1 MTHIFKLSLLSTL
14 VLAVSAQAEEGF
26 RQHEAHIHGH
36 VEFNMAQ
43 EGSELL
49 VEITAPGSD
58 IVGFEHAPADE
69 QQHQLIEQAE
79 QTLKKAES
87 ILLISQDANCRVEH
101 INVTNTLES
110 EEQHAEHEGDEHDG
124 HEGDEHDGHEGDEHD
139 GHEGDE
145 HDGHDGHEHEESGH
159 GQFTVEYHFECSDI
173 TKLHQVKTT
182 WFEHFPKTD
191 KISVNLLTDTS
202 QKALELNSNHTLI
215 QF

>member
-1 MTHIFKLSLLSTL
+1 MKHIFKLSLLSTL
-14 VLAVSAQAEEGF
+14 VLATSAQAEEGF

-79 QTLKKAES
+79 QTLKQAES

-110 EEQHAEHEGDEHDG
+110 EEQHGEHDEHDEHDEHEGDEHNHDDS
-124 HEGDEHDGHEGDEHD
+124 HEGS
-139 GHEGDE
+139 
-145 HDGHDGHEHEESGH
+145 EHEESGH
-159 GQFTVEYHFECSDI
+159 GQFTVEYHFECSEI
-173 TKLHQVKTT
+173 SKLHQVKTT

>member
-1 MTHIFKLSLLSTL
+1 MKHIFKLSLLSTL
-14 VLAVSAQAEEGF
+14 VLAASAQAEEGF

-43 EGSELL
+43 EGNELL

-79 QTLKKAES
+79 QTLKQAES

-101 INVTNTLES
+101 IDVTNTLES
-110 EEQHAEHEGDEHDG
+110 EEQHGEHEHDEHDD
-124 HEGDEHDGHEGDEHD
+124 DEHDDSHEHDEHMHTDD
-139 GHEGDE
+139 GHEESE
-145 HDGHDGHEHEESGH
+145 HEESGHEESGH